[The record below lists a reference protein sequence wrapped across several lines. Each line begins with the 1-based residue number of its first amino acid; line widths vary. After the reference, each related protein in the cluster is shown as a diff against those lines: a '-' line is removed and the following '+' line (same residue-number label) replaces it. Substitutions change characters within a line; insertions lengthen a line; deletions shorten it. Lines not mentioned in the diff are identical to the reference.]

1 MEPRPWAREPGEY
14 RSSFQEF
21 VAGGLLVT
29 ETRVL
34 GGPHDEGL
42 EAVILIAQVP
52 EGDERLATIVEQHEL
67 ATIDAVDY
75 QARWAAILPTPQ
87 EPYLLTRLDLRVAG
101 SPPLEARLIFD
112 VAVHSSDLWAAV
124 HSGTVALVT
133 EARFPSRPEIYT
145 ARDDYF
151 RALILGADAS
161 PLAQALEYGGIRDPF
176 TPRRDAEA

>member
-21 VAGGLLVT
+21 VAGALLVT

-34 GGPHDEGL
+34 ARPHGQEL
-42 EAVILIAQVP
+42 EAFMLIAQMP

-67 ATIDAVDY
+67 AAIDAVDY
-75 QARWAAILPTPQ
+75 HARWASILPTPRD
-87 EPYLLTRLDLRVAG
+87 PYLLTRLDLRLAG

-112 VAVHSSDLWAAV
+112 VAVHSNDLWAAV
-124 HSGTVALVT
+124 HTGMVALVT

-145 ARDDYF
+145 AGDDSA
-151 RALILGADAS
+151 RALIISADAG

-176 TPRRDAEA
+176 RPRGNAQA